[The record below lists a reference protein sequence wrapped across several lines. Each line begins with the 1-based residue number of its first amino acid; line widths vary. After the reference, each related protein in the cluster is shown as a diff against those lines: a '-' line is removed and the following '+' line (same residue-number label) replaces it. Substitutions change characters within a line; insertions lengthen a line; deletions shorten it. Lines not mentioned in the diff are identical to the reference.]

1 MVESTGL
8 DAVTGAFGY
17 TGKYITRRL
26 LAMGKRVLTLT
37 GRPGRPNPFGP
48 QVCAF
53 PFNFANPAELT
64 KSLQGVATLYN
75 TYWIRFPYGEVT
87 YEKAVENTQT
97 LIRAAEAAGVRRIVH
112 ISITNA
118 SKDSP
123 LPYFKGKGVLEK
135 TIANSRL
142 SYAIIRP
149 TVIFGPEDILINNIA
164 WLLRRFPVFAVPG
177 AGDCRLQPVFV
188 EDVARLAV
196 EAAEKDEN
204 VIIDAVGPEIYT
216 FNELVRLIARKVG
229 SRARIIHLPPG
240 AVLLLGK
247 IISCLVKDVLI
258 TRDEMEGLM
267 ANLLVSKNPPTGRTL
282 FSEWLDRYAG
292 SLGVRYASELSRHY
306 RRGAS

>member
-1 MVESTGL
+1 MVESAGL

-48 QVCAF
+48 QVRAF

-97 LIRAAEAAGVRRIVH
+97 LIRAAEAAGVCRIVH

-118 SKDSP
+118 SEDSP

-135 TIANSRL
+135 AIANSRL

-306 RRGAS
+306 RRGDS